1 MMATTEYNT
10 QHVALTADQVQQ
22 WLTSW
27 GNLSSVQS
35 YLATGHPTYGIIVH
49 VQQTADRFDD
59 FLLYIPEN
67 PTGVWNPANLHIILV
82 TGNPLVDSVNRA
94 PYVSP
99 DDVGFWQTF
108 QNQLDDALK
117 NAGSFLEWAIIG
129 GLILAVVVYSPQI
142 KSAFK

>member
-1 MMATTEYNT
+1 MAATEYNT
-10 QHVALTADQVQQ
+10 QHVALTSDEVSD
-22 WLTSW
+22 WLDSW
-27 GNLSSVQS
+27 GNLPVVQS
-35 YLATGHPTYGIIVH
+35 YLTSGHPTYGIIVH
-49 VQQTADRFDD
+49 VKQFSDVYDD

-67 PTGVWNPANLHIILV
+67 PQGVWNPANLHIILV
-82 TGNPLVDSVNRA
+82 TGNPIVESVNKA

-117 NAGSFLEWAIIG
+117 SAGSFLEWAIIG
-129 GLILAVVVYSPQI
+129 GIILAVVVYSPQI